1 MRFDELDTTEARSE
15 AIRVSLD
22 GYNLRVGK
30 KSVDLTGQ
38 WIDVLPTDS
47 DEFQAVKLEQYRR
60 AAKGEKLETN
70 ALVAALIKAWSFE
83 GECNEENKLR
93 AVKIWPR
100 ALVDYID
107 TVASQAVNFTIA
119 KQGS

>member
-15 AIRVSLD
+15 VIRVSLD
-22 GYNLRVGK
+22 GYNLRIGK

-47 DEFQAVKLEQYRR
+47 DEFQAVKLDLYRK
-60 AAKGEKLETN
+60 AAKGEKAEPN
-70 ALVAALIKAWSFE
+70 ALIAALIKAWSFE

-100 ALVDYID
+100 TLVDHID
-107 TVASQAVNFTIA
+107 AVASQAVNFTIA